1 MLQKRQAKTLSAAT
15 GMKRAGAKV
24 PVKTMARCALLV
36 FASLLPAKAAPAAPA
51 RPVLPLMPYPSSV
64 KLGVGEFAV
73 NNGFGVVLRG
83 YTEPRLER
91 ARRRFL
97 AVLSRETGIPLRR
110 EAALNEPN
118 FFIETTGPSAKPQ
131 RLGEDESYR
140 LEVTPTAVHLRAAN
154 PLGILH
160 GLQTFLQLVR
170 VTPGGFSAP
179 SVTIDDQPRFP
190 WRGLMIDVSR
200 HFMPVAAMERNLDGM
215 EAVKLNVL
223 HWHLSDYQGFRVES
237 RRFPLLQQKGSDGLY
252 YTQDQIRSVIAY
264 ARDRGIRVVPEFDVP
279 GHATSW
285 FVGYPQLASAPGPY
299 QLERR
304 FGIFDPAMDPTKES
318 TYQFL
323 DSFIGEMAGLFPD
336 AYFHIGGDECNGKQW
351 EANPRI
357 RAFMRAHS
365 MTTTAQLQAYFTG
378 RVEKIVAAHG
388 KIAEGWDEVLQPD
401 TPRDVV
407 IQSWRGAA
415 SLSDAARRGYRVL
428 LSAGYYLD
436 LNESAAEH
444 YAVDPFAGNAASLTP
459 QQKQSILGG
468 EAAMWTEF
476 VTPENID
483 NKIWPRAAAIAERLW
498 SPESVTDPTS
508 MYARLATVSRKLD
521 AYGLQHHTSYP
532 RMLRRMTGGSDPEP
546 LRVLGDVMQPPE
558 LYARMRLGDY
568 DVFTP
573 LNRLVDAIPPESDTA
588 RNFLNL
594 AETLASGKGTPEDWR
609 KAEQSLAMWRDN
621 DARLQPML
629 TRSQLTAD
637 LGPAS
642 TNLRNVAMSGLQA
655 IGYLQRHRAT
665 PRAWRTSQLSFL
677 KEAAKPQ
684 ATLVDMIVPAV
695 TQLVE
700 ATRPQ

>member
-1 MLQKRQAKTLSAAT
+1 
-15 GMKRAGAKV
+15 MKKAGAKV
-24 PVKTMARCALLV
+24 PIKTIARCALVLLV
-36 FASLLPAKAAPAAPA
+36 AASVPAPAQPGASAPAK
-51 RPVLPLMPYPSSV
+51 PVLALMPYPSSV
-64 KLGVGEFAV
+64 KVGAGEFAI
-73 NNGFGVVLRG
+73 NNGFGIVLQG

-91 ARRRFL
+91 ARQRFL
-97 AVLSRETGIPLRR
+97 TVLSRETGIPLWR
-110 EAALNEPN
+110 EAALNKPT
-118 FFIETTGPSAKPQ
+118 FFIETAGPSATPQ
-131 RLGEDESYR
+131 RLGEDETYQ

-170 VTPGGFSAP
+170 VTPRGFSAP
-179 SVTIDDQPRFP
+179 AVIIDDQPRFP

-200 HFMPVAAMERNLDGM
+200 HFMPVAAIERNLDGM

-264 ARDRGIRVVPEFDVP
+264 ARDRGIRVVPEFDMP

-299 QLERR
+299 QLERH
-304 FGIFDPAMDPTKES
+304 FGIFDPAMDPTRES

-323 DSFIGEMAGLFPD
+323 DSFIGEMAALFPD

-365 MTTTAQLQAYFTG
+365 MTTTAQLQAYFTS

-401 TPRDVV
+401 TSRDVV

-415 SLSDAARRGYRVL
+415 SLADAARRGYRVL

-436 LNESAAEH
+436 LNQSAAEH
-444 YAVDPFAGNAASLTP
+444 YAVDPLAENAATLTAG
-459 QQKQSILGG
+459 QKQNILGG

-498 SPESVTDPTS
+498 SPERVTDTTS
-508 MYARLATVSRKLD
+508 MYERLATVSRKLD

-532 RMLRRMTGGSDPEP
+532 RMLRRMTGGSDPGP
-546 LRVLGDVMQPPE
+546 LRVLGDVMQPPK

-588 RNFLNL
+588 RSFRNL
-594 AETLASGKGTPEDWR
+594 AGALASGKGTPEDWQ
-609 KAEQSLAMWRDN
+609 KAEQSLAIWRDN

-629 TRSQLTAD
+629 ARSKLTSD
-637 LGPAS
+637 LGPSS
-642 TNLRNVAMSGLQA
+642 TNLRNAAITGLEA
-655 IGYLQRHRAT
+655 IRYLQSHRAAPT
-665 PRAWRTSQLSFL
+665 AWRTTRLSFL
-677 KEAAKPQ
+677 KQAAKPS
-684 ATLVDMIVPAV
+684 AALVDMIVPAV
-695 TQLVE
+695 TELVE